1 MADVLTVVAKLRA
14 KPGKGDELEALLI
27 EQVKAVRGAEPD
39 CLVYRLHR
47 SPKDRDL
54 FFFYEQY
61 RSRDAFDLHR
71 KAPHLAAFRDRRDPL
86 VAGPAEVEIYSAVT
100 D

>member
-27 EQVKAVRGAEPD
+27 EQVKAVRDAERD

-47 SPKDRDL
+47 SSGDRDL
-54 FFFYEQY
+54 FLFYEQY
-61 RSRDAFDLHR
+61 RSREAFDVHR

-86 VAGPAEVEIYSAVT
+86 VAGPPEVELYSAVT